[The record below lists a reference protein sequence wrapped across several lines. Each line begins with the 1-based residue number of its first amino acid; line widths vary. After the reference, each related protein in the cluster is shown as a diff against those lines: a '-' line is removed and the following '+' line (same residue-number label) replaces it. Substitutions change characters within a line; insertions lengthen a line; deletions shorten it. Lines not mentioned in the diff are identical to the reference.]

1 MSGPKTSH
9 YTLTPE
15 QRRILEEHRKIRIER
30 EWLEKQKRD
39 IRSVLAEADQII
51 TQIELL
57 YVETKPDTDT
67 VLHAKKLR
75 TVVITAFNQATDESD
90 GEGSERLREL
100 NQILRSNTKEL
111 AFVTQGLKVEQAAAD
126 KAFRAEMADRIDG
139 GFDFSFDTVGDTS
152 DIARDPYSKKIEAE
166 LDGLAE
172 LTLTGE
178 QSARA
183 EAIRAKLNDIDDPEF
198 LKNFYAMTVRPFA
211 KECQAYWADYAI
223 YGEEYERKRFIYEVN
238 AQKLGIAPECI
249 PFSAEAIS
257 LLDVRIRETEEV
269 IRQQEEQAYI
279 SRCVDEAMQEMGYA
293 VVGSREVV
301 RRSGKRFRNELY
313 LFDEGTAVN
322 VTYSSDGQIT
332 MELGGIGNDD
342 RLPTETESASLA
354 SDMRTFCDDYHE
366 IEQRL
371 LKKGIVTKKISVLP
385 PDAQYAQIINVS
397 DYNLSVP
404 VSEYEAKETRK
415 RTAET
420 KSKRMGG

>member
-15 QRRILEEHRKIRIER
+15 QRRILEEQRKIRIER
-30 EWLEKQKRD
+30 EWLKKQQGD
-39 IRSVLAEADQII
+39 IRSVLAEVDQII

-57 YVETKPDTDT
+57 YAETKTDTDT
-67 VLHAKKLR
+67 VSQAKKLR
-75 TVVITAFNQATDESD
+75 TVVINALNQATAASD
-90 GEGSERLREL
+90 SEGSERLREL

-111 AFVTQGLKVEQAAAD
+111 VSVAQALKSEQAAAD
-126 KAFRAEMADRIDG
+126 KAFRAEMADHIDG

-166 LDGLAE
+166 LDGLSE
-172 LTLTGE
+172 LSLTDE

-183 EAIRAKLNDIDDPEF
+183 EAIRAKFNDIDDPDF
-198 LKNFYAMTVRPFA
+198 LKNFYAMTVHPFV
-211 KECQAYWADYAI
+211 KECQAYCAAYAI
-223 YGEEYERKRFIYEVN
+223 CGEEYERKRFIYEAN
-238 AQKLGIAPECI
+238 AQKLGITPECI

-257 LLDVRIRETEEV
+257 LLDAKIRETEEV
-269 IRQQEEQAYI
+269 IRQQDEQAYI

-301 RRSGKRFRNELY
+301 RRSGKRFRNALY

-322 VTYSSDGQIT
+322 ITYSSDGQIT

-342 RLPTETESASLA
+342 RLPTEAESASLA

-366 IEQRL
+366 IERRL
-371 LKKGIVTKKISVLP
+371 LKKGIVTKRISVLP

-415 RTAET
+415 RTEER
-420 KSKRMGG
+420 KSKRIGG

>member
-15 QRRILEEHRKIRIER
+15 QRRILEEQRKIRMER
-30 EWLEKQKRD
+30 EWLKKQQGD
-39 IRSVLAEADQII
+39 IRSVLAEVDQII
-51 TQIELL
+51 TQIALL
-57 YVETKPDTDT
+57 YTKTKTDTDT
-67 VLHAKKLR
+67 VSQAKKLR
-75 TVVITAFNQATDESD
+75 TVVINALNQATATSD
-90 GEGSERLREL
+90 REGSERLREL

-111 AFVTQGLKVEQAAAD
+111 ASVTKALKLEQTAAD
-126 KAFRAEMADRIDG
+126 QAFRAEMADQIDG
-139 GFDFSFDTVGDTS
+139 GFDFSFDTLGNPS
-152 DIARDPYSKKIEAE
+152 DIATDPYSKKIEAA
-166 LDGLAE
+166 LAGLAE
-172 LTLTGE
+172 LTLTKE
-178 QSARA
+178 QSVRA
-183 EAIRAKLNDIDDPEF
+183 AAIRTKLNDIDDPNF
-198 LKNFYAMTVRPFA
+198 LKNFYAMTVRPFV

-223 YGEEYERKRFIYEVN
+223 YAEEYQRKRFIYEVN

-249 PFSAEAIS
+249 PFSTEAIS
-257 LLDVRIRETEEV
+257 LLDTKIRETEEV

-279 SRCVDEAMQEMGYA
+279 SRCVDEAMQEMGYC
-293 VVGSREVV
+293 VVGSRDVV

-342 RLPTETESASLA
+342 RLPTEAESVSLA

-371 LKKGIVTKKISVLP
+371 LKKGIVTKRISVLP
-385 PDAQYAQIINVS
+385 PDTQYAQIINVS

-415 RTAET
+415 LTEER
-420 KSKRMGG
+420 KSKRIGG